1 MKKYVFFSK
10 SRGLATCL
18 LIVFSAL
25 STHAQKIITGVL
37 KDAQTGEVLIGA
49 NIVSKENPA
58 SGTIS
63 DVDGAYQY
71 EVAPGTT
78 TLVFSY
84 AGYASTEELINGRN
98 VVNVSLSPGQ
108 VLEDVVIIGY
118 GSVKREDATGS
129 VQSVS
134 SMNFNRGAITGPQE
148 LLAGK
153 VAGVAITTDGSPGG
167 GAKIRIRG
175 ESSLSASNNPLI
187 VIDGV
192 PLDDGGVNGSRNPL
206 NIINPNDIETFT
218 VLKDASAAA
227 IYGNRASGG
236 VILITTKKGQLGKK
250 VKVSY
255 NANVSLGRTA
265 NRVDVL
271 TADEFRDVVTNNTF
285 MKPDL
290 KAKAVSLLD
299 TVNTDWQDQIY
310 QQALATD
317 HNLSVAGGIGSIPY
331 RVSVGYTDKDGLL
344 KTDNFNRISTGINLT
359 PGFLDNRLQVKAGLK
374 TSLSKNHFADRGAIG
389 SALSFS
395 PTKPVYNTTGRF
407 GGYEAWTLP
416 NGNPNSL
423 ASANPLA
430 LLMLRDDNSTVNQ
443 YIANTTV
450 DYRFKSIPDLRM
462 NLNLAYDY
470 SMGKGTLV
478 IPDFASFAFDE
489 IYGGG
494 INNRYEQTKKNSLLE
509 FYMDYKRSLGKHT
522 FELMG
527 GYSWQRFYETFS
539 YKNTNAKESPEKT
552 EQRDNVQKELYL
564 LAFFGRLQYDFNNR
578 FLLYFTL
585 RNDGTSRFSPESRW
599 GLFPAAAA
607 ALKIIDT
614 DRAYMNNL
622 KLRVGYGVTGQQNLG
637 GNYYPYIGQYQL
649 GLPNSTYQLGDD
661 FIQTLRA
668 NGYSGDLRWE
678 ETATLNLGLD
688 FSLVK
693 DRIGGTIEA
702 YRRNTTD
709 LLNYIPLPALSNLS
723 NQGDVNIGT
732 METKG
737 IELTLNLT
745 PVKTKNIE
753 WNLTANA
760 AYNISEIT
768 KLTISDDSTFIGQ
781 LTGGIAGGVGSNIQ
795 IHSVGYRPASFYVYQ
810 QLYDENGK
818 LLEGK
823 YADRNG
829 DNVVNDLDKYR
840 YENPSPYYI
849 FGITN
854 NLRICQ
860 FDLSFAGR
868 ANLGNF
874 VYNNVQTDMGYLNR
888 IYGTTNYLTN
898 VHQSAVDL
906 NVLDQAKLTFSDHF
920 VREASFF
927 RVDHIT
933 AGYNI
938 TGMKNIFLRLYAT
951 VQNPFVMTN
960 YDGLDPEIG
969 NGIDNNI
976 YPRPRTY
983 LFGISLDF

>member
-1 MKKYVFFSK
+1 MKHRLMS
-10 SRGLATCL
+10 STGRCL
-18 LIVFSAL
+18 LLAMLLVAGAGVN
-25 STHAQKIITGVL
+25 AQKVIKGTI

-49 NIVSKENPA
+49 NIVSKENPS

-63 DVDGAYQY
+63 DIDGTFSF

-84 AGYASTEELINGRN
+84 AGYSSVEESINNRTTI
-98 VVNVSLSPGQ
+98 NVSLSAGQ

-118 GSVKREDATGS
+118 GTVKREDATGS

-134 SMNFNRGAITGPQE
+134 SVNFNRGAITGPQE

-167 GAKIRIRG
+167 GSKIRIRG

-250 VKVSY
+250 VKISY
-255 NANVSLGRTA
+255 NANVSMGQTA
-265 NRVDVL
+265 NRVDIL
-271 TADEFRDVVTNNTF
+271 SADEFRDVVANNTF

-290 KAKAVSLLD
+290 QAKAVSLLD
-299 TVNTDWQDQIY
+299 TFSTDWQDQIY
-310 QQALATD
+310 QNAWGTD
-317 HNLSVAGGIGSIPY
+317 HNLSLAGGIGVIPY

-344 KTDNFNRISTGINLT
+344 KTDNFNRISTGINIS
-359 PGFLDNRLQVKAGLK
+359 PGFFDNRLQIKAGLK
-374 TSLSKNHFADRGAIG
+374 TSVSKNHFADRGAIG
-389 SALSFS
+389 TALSFD
-395 PTKPVYNTTGRF
+395 PTKPIYNTTGRF
-407 GGYEAWTLP
+407 GGFETWTLP

-423 ASANPLA
+423 AAANPLA
-430 LLMLRDDNSTVNQ
+430 LLTLRNDNSTVNQ
-443 YIANTTV
+443 YITNATI
-450 DYRFKSIPDLRM
+450 DYRFKGFPDLRA

-470 SMGKGTLV
+470 AMGKGNLV

-494 INNRYEQTKKNSLLE
+494 VDNRYEQTKKNSLLE
-509 FYMDYKRSLGKHT
+509 FYLDYKKGIGKHS
-522 FELMG
+522 FEVMG

-539 YKNTNAKESPEKT
+539 YRNSNTKGSAEKT
-552 EQRDNVQKELYL
+552 EQRDNVEKELYL
-564 LAFFGRLQYDFNNR
+564 LAFFGRLQYDFNSR
-578 FLLYFTL
+578 FLMYFTL
-585 RNDGTSRFSPESRW
+585 RNDGTSRFSPENRW

-607 ALKIIDT
+607 ALKVIDS
-614 DRAYMNNL
+614 DRTWMNSL
-622 KLRVGYGVTGQQNLG
+622 KLRLGYGVTGQQNLG

-649 GLPNSTYQLGDD
+649 SLPNATYQLGDD

-678 ETATLNLGLD
+678 ETTTLNLGVD
-688 FSLVK
+688 FSVVK
-693 DRIGGTIEA
+693 DRVGGTLEV
-702 YRRNTTD
+702 YKRNTTD
-709 LLNYIPLPALSNLS
+709 LLNFIPLPALSNLS
-723 NQGDVNIGT
+723 NQGDVNIGEMQT
-732 METKG
+732 QG

-745 PVKTKNIE
+745 PVKTQDVE

-760 AYNISEIT
+760 AYNLSEIT

-781 LTGGIAGGVGSNIQ
+781 PTGGIAGGVGSNIQ
-795 IHSVGYRPASFYVYQ
+795 IHTVGFRPASFYVYE
-810 QLYDENGK
+810 QLYDENGT

-840 YENPSPYYI
+840 YENPSPYYVL
-849 FGITN
+849 GLTN
-854 NLRICQ
+854 NLRIKQ

-874 VYNNVQTDMGYLNR
+874 VYNNVQSDMGYLNR

-898 VHQSAVDL
+898 VNRSAVDL

-920 VREASFF
+920 VKNASFF
-927 RVDHIT
+927 RIDHIT

-938 TGMKNIFLRLYAT
+938 TGIKKMFLRLYAT
-951 VQNPFVMTN
+951 VQNPFVVTN

-969 NGIDNNI
+969 NGIDNNV

-983 LFGISLDF
+983 LFGVSLDF